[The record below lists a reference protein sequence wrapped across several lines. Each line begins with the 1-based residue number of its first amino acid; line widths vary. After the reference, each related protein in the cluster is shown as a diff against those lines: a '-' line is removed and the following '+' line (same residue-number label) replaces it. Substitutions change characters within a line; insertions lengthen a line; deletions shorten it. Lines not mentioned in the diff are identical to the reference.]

1 MKMAEGVD
9 QLSQTR
15 NIGIIAHID
24 AGKTTVTERVLFY
37 SGITYKIGEVHEGTA
52 VMDWMEQEQ
61 ERGITITSAAT
72 TCHWLGHRINIIDTP
87 GHVDF
92 TMEVERSL
100 RVLDGA
106 IGVFDAVAGVESQSE
121 TVWRQAN
128 RYGVPKIAF
137 VNKMDRTGA
146 DFFRTV
152 QMMHSRLAANA
163 VPFQLPLGVED
174 KFRGVIDLIKKKA
187 IEFDEEKKGAVYW
200 EVPIPEELLPIVDEY
215 REKLI
220 EEVVEAD
227 DEILHRYLESHEIS
241 EEEIIRAARKAT
253 LQMRV
258 VPVLCGAAFKNKG
271 VQQLL
276 DAVVN
281 YLPSPLDMPPVEGT
295 HPEKEGIVE
304 KREPNPQEP
313 FSALAFK
320 IMTDPYVGQLTYFR
334 VYSGSLEKGSTVFNP
349 LRGKRERIGRLL
361 RMHSNERE
369 DVKKA
374 EAGDIVAGVGLNFT
388 RTGDTLCD
396 QSRPLVL
403 EKMSFPD
410 PVISIAIEPKT
421 RADEEKLGLSLQ
433 KLANE
438 DPTFRINVDQETGQ
452 TVISGMGELHLEIIV
467 DRLLREFGVGASVGR
482 PQVAYRETITQRVEV
497 ESKYIKQTGG
507 RGQYA
512 HAWLRVEPL
521 EKGAGFEFVNEVVGG
536 RIPREYIPAIRQG
549 VAEAMEGGVLAG
561 YRIID
566 ARVTVFDGS
575 YHEVDSSDLA
585 FKICAS
591 AGFKNAARKAGP
603 ILLEP
608 VMTVEVTVP
617 EDYVGAVTGDLTAR
631 RGRIAKSEVRAG
643 SQLLEAQVPL
653 SKMFGYATDL
663 RSLTQGRATHSMRF
677 SHYEPVP
684 KSIAEDIVARTQG
697 GR

>member
-1 MKMAEGVD
+1 MASQLE

-37 SGITYKIGEVHEGTA
+37 AGITYKLGEVHEGTA

-146 DFFRTV
+146 DFFRAV
-152 QMMHSRLAANA
+152 QMMHDRLAANA
-163 VPFQLPLGVED
+163 VPFQLPLGTED
-174 KFRGVIDLIKKKA
+174 KFRGVIDLVKKKA
-187 IEFDEEKKGAVYW
+187 FEFDEEKKGAVYW
-200 EVPIPEELLPIVDEY
+200 EVPIPQELSPLVDEY

-241 EEEIIRAARKAT
+241 EEEIVKAARKAT
-253 LQMRV
+253 LQMKV

-295 HPEKEGIVE
+295 HPEKEGMVE
-304 KREPNPQEP
+304 KRKPAPQEP

-320 IMTDPYVGQLTYFR
+320 IITDPYVGQLTYFR
-334 VYSGSLEKGSTVFNP
+334 VYSGSLEKGTTVFNP
-349 LRGKRERIGRLL
+349 LRDKRERIGRLL

-369 DVKKA
+369 DVKRA

-396 QSRPLVL
+396 KSHPIVL
-403 EKMSFPD
+403 ERMAFPD

-421 RADEEKLGLSLQ
+421 RADEDKLGLSLQ

-438 DPTFRINVDQETGQ
+438 DPTFRIRVDQETGQ

-467 DRLLREFGVGASVGR
+467 DRLLREFGVVANVGR

-536 RIPREYIPAIRQG
+536 RIPKEYIPAIRKG
-549 VAEAMEGGVLAG
+549 VVEAMEGGVLAG
-561 YRIID
+561 YKMID
-566 ARVTVFDGS
+566 TKVTVFDGS

-585 FKICAS
+585 FKVCAS
-591 AGFKNAARKAGP
+591 AGFKDAARRAGP
-603 ILLEP
+603 LLLEP
-608 VMTVEVTVP
+608 VMTVEVMVP

-643 SQLLEAQVPL
+643 SQILEAVVPL
-653 SKMFGYATDL
+653 SRMFGYATDL
-663 RSLTQGRATHSMRF
+663 RSLTQGRATYTMRF

-684 KSIAEDIVARTQG
+684 KSLAEEIVTRTQG
-697 GR
+697 G